1 MKRLVIDRLD
11 LDLRGVSPATA
22 QTVARLLGPA
32 LARAMRGR
40 QIDAAPDHQIDAG
53 RLGVATGTEPGVLAT
68 RIAERI
74 AHRTTSRA

>member
-22 QTVARLLGPA
+22 QTVARLLGPT

-40 QIDAAPDHQIDAG
+40 RIDVAPDHQIDAG
-53 RLGVATGTEPGVLAT
+53 RIKMATAPAPGMLANQ
-68 RIAERI
+68 IAQRI
-74 AHRTTSRA
+74 AHRTSRA

>member
-22 QTVARLLGPA
+22 QAVARLLGPA

-40 QIDAAPDHQIDAG
+40 QIDASPDHQIDAG
-53 RLGVATGTEPGVLAT
+53 RLGVASATEPGGLAT
-68 RIAERI
+68 QIAERV
-74 AHRTTSRA
+74 AHKTSRA

>member
-22 QTVARLLGPA
+22 HTVARLLGPA

-40 QIDAAPDHQIDAG
+40 HIDAAPAQRIDAG
-53 RLGVATGTEPGVLAT
+53 RLGMATATEPGVLASQ
-68 RIAERI
+68 IAERI
-74 AHRTTSRA
+74 AHRTSRA

>member
-22 QTVARLLGPA
+22 ETVARLLGPA

-40 QIDAAPDHQIDAG
+40 HIDASPAQRIDAG
-53 RLGVATGTEPGVLAT
+53 RLGTATATEPDVLAT
-68 RIAERI
+68 QIAERI
-74 AHRTTSRA
+74 AHRTSRA